1 MQSPSNFFELF
12 YTYTHV
18 QSLVA
23 FFHRSLAQELPS
35 SLSRKHG
42 ASFAPRLNG
51 GNSRCENL
59 RPVETR
65 NPSHDDRKDEE
76 RGEHSVVYSL
86 VQSFLRLIVATL
98 IAGIGCKLAVAQMEM
113 AMVTHD

>member
-12 YTYTHV
+12 YIYTHV

-65 NPSHDDRKDEE
+65 NLSHDDRKDEGRE
-76 RGEHSVVYSL
+76 GT
-86 VQSFLRLIVATL
+86 A
-98 IAGIGCKLAVAQMEM
+98 
-113 AMVTHD
+113 